1 MHKECFEIWAATK
14 RHSARDAVTCPMCRS
29 PWQGDDDM
37 VKKIK
42 NKGKIGPDGYVN
54 IADQLGISGER
65 GKVISASLSYMFLS
79 RLRAR

>member
-1 MHKECFEIWAATK
+1 MWAATK
-14 RHSARDAVTCPMCRS
+14 RQSARDAVTCPMCRS

-65 GKVISASLSYMFLS
+65 GKATLISLSHMY
-79 RLRAR
+79 